1 MKNVIK
7 IFFPVLLM
15 AGLFSACRPDK
26 LEDIG
31 TPRNNVATF
40 AGTWKLTKVTQ
51 KDEEAARKAF
61 PYAELDLTTLFPYT
75 DFTLKLDVDS
85 KLLPNTFTTTPG
97 NSPKIITLTSGQWS
111 VDNAQQPTVITFKN
125 GAVTEL
131 VTLGGYPVGSNKNLK
146 FKVERRDVDTATHN
160 KLLISYTYEFTK
172 Q

>member
-26 LEDIG
+26 FEDIG
-31 TPRNNVATF
+31 PARNTLSSF

-51 KDEEAARKAF
+51 KDEESTRKGF

-75 DFTLKLDVDS
+75 DFTLKLDVDA
-85 KLLPNTFTTTPG
+85 KFLPTTFTNTPG

-111 VDNAQQPTVITFKN
+111 VDNVQQPTVITFKN
-125 GAVTEL
+125 GTVTEL
-131 VTLGGYPVGSNKNLK
+131 VTLGGYPVGGNKNLK
-146 FKVERRDVDTATHN
+146 FKVERRDADPAANN

>member
-15 AGLFSACRPDK
+15 AGLFSTCTPDK
-26 LEDIG
+26 FEDIG
-31 TPRNNVATF
+31 PVRNVLSSF

-51 KDEEAARKAF
+51 KDEESARKGF

-85 KLLPNTFTTTPG
+85 KFIPNTFTATSG
-97 NSPKIITLTSGQWS
+97 NSPKIITLTSGIWS
-111 VDNAQQPTVITFKN
+111 VDNLQQPTVITFKN

-131 VTLGGYPVGSNKNLK
+131 VTLGGYPIGGNNNLK
-146 FKVERRDVDTATHN
+146 FKVERRDADPAANN